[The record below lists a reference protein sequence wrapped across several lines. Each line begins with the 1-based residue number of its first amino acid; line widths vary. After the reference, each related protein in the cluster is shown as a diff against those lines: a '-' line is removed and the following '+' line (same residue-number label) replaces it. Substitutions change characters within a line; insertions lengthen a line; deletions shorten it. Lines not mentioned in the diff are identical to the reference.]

1 MSKIQ
6 DTQARQDALDI
17 SQSFIVQAPAG
28 SGKTELLIQRFLKL
42 LARVEKPEHILA
54 MTFTRKAAGEMKARI
69 VQALDD
75 ALLDQ
80 PPEAPHKHL
89 TWELGRDALA
99 QDRKQNWCLLENP
112 ARLKVQTI
120 DSFCASLTRQTPL
133 LSGFGSGLHIEEN
146 AADLYRE
153 TAHQVLNLVEQDTQA
168 GKVARMILERLNN
181 SKENFLERIIQLLQ
195 KRDLW
200 MIQFFENSESTPN
213 RKIQEQIL
221 ASLVQSKLEICARH
235 FTPDLAQQ
243 LPAFAAYSAGNLHT
257 ENPAHPIACLQNITA
272 LPQPD
277 INQLNQWKGIASLLL
292 TKNFEFRK
300 PGGVNK
306 KIGFPSENSHEAISI
321 KDNFKEL
328 LNSLSE
334 NNELRQALAEIA
346 EAPDPRFND
355 EDWDFLEALLTLLP
369 EIARTLR
376 EVFSSQEKTD
386 FSEISLSARKALGHE
401 LAPTDLLLKL
411 DMQLQ
416 HILVDEFQ
424 DTSYKQIDLLKLL
437 TEGWEPQ
444 DGRTLFIV
452 GDPMQS
458 IYRFRDALVELF
470 IKIREEGIGSVH
482 LKKIQL
488 LTNFRSQKQIVD
500 WVNGCFSAILP
511 GKDDPNRGAIA
522 YTRSHAALTATL
534 KPGVVLHPIED
545 AQSTEEADQVVST
558 IQKIQSGNSKSS
570 IAILVRG
577 RTHLKKIITGLQ
589 NAAIKFRAEEID
601 PLTSRPAILDLL
613 ALMRCFLFPMDRVSW
628 LSVLRAPWC
637 GLSLDDLHVL
647 CASDK
652 DSSVWSLMNQPNRLA
667 SLSADGQRRTER
679 LIAILA
685 PALDSMHHHNFGEVL
700 EGCWLELGGPA
711 CLDEHSRQDTQ
722 VFFDKISELLDAGER
737 ETLDHFENFLQ
748 RLYANPAVSED
759 ATVQIMTMHKAKGLE
774 FDFVLIPGLGKK
786 SKSSEKQLIFWL
798 PHEENLL
805 LAPIS
810 DSGDEDSPIYKFLA
824 GMNKDRENF
833 ESRRLLYVSA
843 TRAKN
848 QLHLFGHTVTH
859 SDGRRKP
866 QAGSHLD
873 YLWPFVE
880 TSWSSPS
887 PPVQPPKQD
896 DTVKPTHQIRRLPAD
911 FKTPSPPPAIETGTA
926 IDLSLEE
933 ELKPPYE
940 WAGNKARCLGI
951 VLHRYFQ
958 EMTRQGLDIWDT
970 KNLESVAPAF
980 QTALLAEGLAPTDLK
995 EALTDGMTA
1004 LRNILEDAIG
1014 RNILGRHEDDH
1025 SEYALTQVDGNRFVN
1040 KIIDRT
1046 YVEDGVRWIIDYK
1059 TGKHEGGNLE
1069 RFFREEKERYQPQLE
1084 GYANLIRLTGETRPI
1099 KKALYYPMHQR
1110 QLEID

>member
-1 MSKIQ
+1 MNEIR
-6 DTQARQDALDI
+6 DAEARQEALDT
-17 SQSFIVQAPAG
+17 SQSFVVQAPAG

-75 ALLDQ
+75 AVQDQ

-99 QDRKQNWCLLENP
+99 QDRRQNWRLLENP

-120 DSFCASLTRQTPL
+120 DSFCTSLTQQTPL
-133 LSGFGSGLHIEEN
+133 LSGIGSALGIDEN
-146 AADLYRE
+146 AIELYRE
-153 TAHQVLNLVEQDTQA
+153 TAHQVLDLVEQDTKA
-168 GKVARMILERLNN
+168 GEVVRRILQRLNN
-181 SKENFLERIIQLLQ
+181 SKESFLERIVQLLR

-200 MIQFFENSESTPN
+200 MIQFFEKSDTPRREN
-213 RKIQEQIL
+213 QEQIL
-221 ASLVQSKLEICARH
+221 SALVQSRLENCAHH
-235 FTPDLAQQ
+235 FTSPLAQN
-243 LPAFAAYSAGNLHT
+243 LPSFAAYGAGNLHN
-257 ENPAHPIACLQNITA
+257 ENPEHPLACLRDITV
-272 LPQPD
+272 LPQPK
-277 INQLNQWKGIASLLL
+277 IEQLNQWQGIANLLL
-292 TKNFEFRK
+292 TKGFDFRK

-306 KIGFPSENSHEAISI
+306 KIGFPSTNSHEAIAM
-321 KDNFKEL
+321 KEGFKEL
-328 LNSLSE
+328 VESLSS
-334 NNELRQALAEIA
+334 NNALRQALAEIA
-346 EAPDPRFND
+346 QAPDPRSND
-355 EDWDFLEALLTLLP
+355 EDWGFLEALLTLLP

-376 EVFSSQEKTD
+376 GVFSAKEKTD
-386 FSEISLSARKALGHE
+386 FSEIALSARKALGHE
-401 LAPTDLLLKL
+401 MAPTDLLLKL

-437 TEGWEPQ
+437 TEGWEPE

-470 IKIREEGIGSVH
+470 IKIREEGIGSVR

-488 LTNFRSQKQIVD
+488 LTNFRSQKGIVD
-500 WVNGCFSAILP
+500 WVNGCFSTILP
-511 GKDDPNRGAIA
+511 KEDDPNRGAIA
-522 YTRSHAALTATL
+522 YTRSYAALADTL
-534 KPGVVLHPIED
+534 KPGVVLHPIDD
-545 AQSTEEADQVVST
+545 AQSTEEADQVVAT
-558 IQKIQSGNSKSS
+558 IQKIQSENTKSS
-570 IAILVRG
+570 VAILVRG
-577 RTHLKKIITGLQ
+577 RTHLKKIIPGLQ
-589 NAAIKFRAEEID
+589 KAAIKFRAEEID
-601 PLTSRPAILDLL
+601 PLTSRPVILDLL
-613 ALMRCFLFPMDRVSW
+613 ALMRSLLFPMDRVSW
-628 LSVLRAPWC
+628 LSILRAPWC
-637 GLSLDDLHVL
+637 GLSLKDLHRL
-647 CASDK
+647 CVADK
-652 DSSVWSLMNQPNRLA
+652 TSSVWSLLNRPSLL
-667 SLSADGQRRTER
+667 SQLSADGKRRAGR
-679 LIAILA
+679 LVVILT
-685 PALDSMHHHNFGEVL
+685 PALDALHHNNFGEVL

-711 CLDEHSRQDTQ
+711 CMDEHSRQDTQ
-722 VFFDKISELLDAGER
+722 VFFDKIFAILESGEI
-737 ETLDHFENFLQ
+737 ETLHHFEDILEH
-748 RLYANPAVSED
+748 LYAHPSVSED

-786 SKSSEKQLIFWL
+786 SKSNEKQLIIWL
-798 PHEENLL
+798 PHEEDLL

-824 GMNKDRENF
+824 RMNKDRENF

-848 QLHLFGHTVTH
+848 QLHLFGHTVAN
-859 SDGRRKP
+859 SDGTRRP
-866 QAGSHLD
+866 QTGSHLD
-873 YLWPFVE
+873 HLWPYLE
-880 TSWSSPS
+880 TSWGSPAPSGPPADLES
-887 PPVQPPKQD
+887 P
-896 DTVKPTHQIRRLPAD
+896 VKPTHQIQRLPVN
-911 FKTPSPPPAIETGTA
+911 FKTPPPPPAIETGTA

-958 EMTRQGLDIWDT
+958 KITQQGLEQWDVN
-970 KNLESVAPAF
+970 KLNDVGSAF
-980 QTALLAEGLAPTDLK
+980 QTALLAEGLAPTDLD
-995 EALTDGMTA
+995 EALADGMTA
-1004 LRNILEDAIG
+1004 LRNILEDDQG

-1025 SEYALTQVDGNRFVN
+1025 SEYALTQVDGNRFIN

-1069 RFFREEKERYQPQLE
+1069 RFFREEKERYRPQLE

-1110 QLEID
+1110 QVEID